1 MAENGEDWAWLN
13 DDSKKAQQKTV
24 ISKLHQKIA
33 ELETLVTE
41 DVSNNYFKARDM
53 EDDGLDAVSNFD
65 GQVSTSHQSAV
76 GGIGVGH
83 LAGFSNAANLVS
95 KLKQGGKPRF

>member
-1 MAENGEDWAWLN
+1 
-13 DDSKKAQQKTV
+13 
-24 ISKLHQKIA
+24 
-33 ELETLVTE
+33 
-41 DVSNNYFKARDM
+41 M